1 MKVLR
6 RIMTPRADGALL
18 VPEAVLQSFKD
29 THNGGRE
36 SVLKMWEAS
45 GFNKDVV
52 NLCWSNGDVFMS

>member
-1 MKVLR
+1 
-6 RIMTPRADGALL
+6 MTPRADGALL